1 LPGPA
6 SGLQPITIFCSNED
20 ITVSESVSAK
30 NAHPLWQRLDNG
42 LLRLVT
48 WAARLGG
55 LMILLVGLFVLYEVV
70 CRYAFQ
76 SPTLWVMDYSI
87 YFVMW
92 AVLLGSAYTMRTRGH
107 VLVDVVVKKIS
118 PANRRIVQIGIHSI
132 ILAFTLTITAAGL
145 FSCIR
150 AYQMKELTLSAL
162 YIPLYYPMS
171 SIPVGFGLMTL
182 EEIGTLCSLIVYK
195 DSDMRT
201 EDETLP

>member
-1 LPGPA
+1 
-6 SGLQPITIFCSNED
+6 
-20 ITVSESVSAK
+20 VSESVSIK
-30 NAHPLWQRLDNG
+30 DAHPLWQRLDSG

-55 LMILLVGLFVLYEVV
+55 LMLLMVGFFVLYEVL
-70 CRYAFQ
+70 CRYVLQ

-107 VLVDVVVKKIS
+107 ILVDVVVKKIS
-118 PANRRIVQIGIHSI
+118 PANRRLVQIGIHVI
-132 ILAFTLTITAAGL
+132 ILAFTLTITAAGV

-182 EEIGTLCSLIVYK
+182 EELGTISNLIVFK
-195 DSDMRT
+195 NSGGRPK
-201 EDETLP
+201 DETLL

>member
-1 LPGPA
+1 
-6 SGLQPITIFCSNED
+6 
-20 ITVSESVSAK
+20 VSEIVFIK
-30 NAHPLWQRLDNG
+30 NANPLWHRLDNG

-55 LMILLVGLFVLYEVV
+55 LMLLMVGFFVLYEVV

-107 VLVDVVVKKIS
+107 VLVDVVINKFS
-118 PANRRIVQIGIHSI
+118 PANRRIVQIGIHGI
-132 ILAFTLTITAAGL
+132 ILAFTLTITAAGML
-145 FSCIR
+145 SCIR
-150 AYQMKELTLSAL
+150 AYQMQELTLSAL

-171 SIPVGFGLMTL
+171 SIPVGFGLMAL
-182 EEIGTLCSLIVYK
+182 EELGTICNLIVFKNSGIPPK
-195 DSDMRT
+195 D
-201 EDETLP
+201 EALP

>member
-1 LPGPA
+1 
-6 SGLQPITIFCSNED
+6 
-20 ITVSESVSAK
+20 VSESVFIK
-30 NAHPLWQRLDNG
+30 NTDPLWHRLDKG

-55 LMILLVGLFVLYEVV
+55 LMLLTVGLFVLYEVV
-70 CRYAFQ
+70 CRYVFQ

-107 VLVDVVVKKIS
+107 VLVDVVINKIS

-132 ILAFTLTITAAGL
+132 ILAFTFTITAAGV

-150 AYQMKELTLSAL
+150 AYQMKELTMSAL

-171 SIPVGFGLMTL
+171 SIPVGFGLMAL
-182 EEIGTLCSLIVYK
+182 EELGTICNLIVFKNSDISPK
-195 DSDMRT
+195 D
-201 EDETLP
+201 EALP